1 MDEVRKNLANCKP
14 SEFMAQCGR
23 VAKSVEKWL
32 EVTDVINIRR
42 KVPKMMPIPED
53 ATPEK
58 TKEIMDEYKLT
69 LQKAAKDNIGEI
81 INSVMI
87 DHPQETLELLAL
99 LCFVEPENVDD
110 HSISFYLANLAELL
124 NDKDVIS
131 FFSSLMRLEQTIS

>member
-32 EVTDVINIRR
+32 EVTDVMNIRR

-99 LCFVEPENVDD
+99 LCFVEPKNVDD

>member
-32 EVTDVINIRR
+32 EVTDVMNIRR